1 MASRVPSGGLD
12 SVGSFRHSQRYAATA
27 ARYTKTLERERSMEE
42 ARASTSSGSDEE
54 RLLTTSGAY
63 IERQRVKNEKYKSS
77 CARWLCAVCVM
88 CVFAAVAVLGYGHFS
103 GKFDFRS
110 FFASEDD
117 SSSTTLVTTNATN
130 VTTSTVATSSEN
142 VTSVPAAPAATTSA
156 KTSTSGSTAPPAQ
169 TEATAVSSPPP
180 AVSSSPPP
188 AVSPSPPP
196 AVSSTPPPAQ
206 TSVES
211 PPKAP
216 EEQNAAQKA
225 PAPPMKPA
233 QLAKR
238 RHQHQA
244 AAKNHRNDIS
254 AVLLGAAKE
263 RIVDKFCLLGEDE
276 ER

>member
-63 IERQRVKNEKYKSS
+63 IERQRAKNEKYKSS

-103 GKFDFRS
+103 GKFDFRN
-110 FFASEDD
+110 FFASDDD
-117 SSSTTLVTTNATN
+117 SSSTTLVPTNATN
-130 VTTSTVATSSEN
+130 VTTSAVATSSEN
-142 VTSVPAAPAATTSA
+142 VTSVPAATTATTSA
-156 KTSTSGSTAPPAQ
+156 KTSTSGSTAPRAQ
-169 TEATAVSSPPP
+169 TQATAVSSPSPAVSSPPP
-180 AVSSSPPP
+180 AVSS
-188 AVSPSPPP
+188 PPP
-196 AVSSTPPPAQ
+196 AVSSPPPPAQ

-216 EEQNAAQKA
+216 EEQNAAPKT
-225 PAPPMKPA
+225 PAPPAKPA

-238 RHQHQA
+238 RHHA
-244 AAKNHRNDIS
+244 AAIKNRHDIS